1 MITTSNCYG
10 VYRDQTEL
18 LKDGLGHVSPNA
30 FPCLVYIVDM
40 AGPTTVAV
48 CITAKDIAALQQ
60 TAQQQAGR
68 KT

>member
-18 LKDGLGHVSPNA
+18 LKDGLGHVSPTS
-30 FPCLVYIVDM
+30 FPCLVYMV

-48 CITAKDIAALQQ
+48 CITAQDIARLQQ
-60 TAQQQAGR
+60 TAKNQEGR

>member
-1 MITTSNCYG
+1 MITTANCKG
-10 VYRDQTEL
+10 VYRDHTDL
-18 LKDGLGHVSPNA
+18 LKDGLGHVSPTS
-30 FPCLVYIVDM
+30 FPCLVYLIDM

-48 CITAKDIAALQQ
+48 CITTKDIATLQQ